1 MLACSCPIGDFPK
14 LTDCECK
21 SNFGQVQKLIFVR
34 LDSSD
39 FTTPSRVRTDLG
51 AYEGCLALVTVDF
64 QDEDEG
70 AVVFVTDESPD
81 GMILSSGDTV
91 ITPFVSAPEQEAGEA
106 RTFGGGNDTPDGIEE
121 YLGTSPSTFTF
132 RANGW
137 PQSVIKQLKEFVCFA
152 QSGLLGVYFI
162 NGEGKI
168 EGIYA
173 VDENDDKWLDPIPV
187 RSMTVTDKVHG
198 NYDEPD
204 NNIITITLDE
214 NYSEHLVAAVDTNGI
229 NALDIQN

>member
-14 LTDCECK
+14 LPDCECK
-21 SNFGQVQKLIFVR
+21 SSFGQVQKLIFVK
-34 LDSSD
+34 LNTADGFPS
-39 FTTPSRVRTDLG
+39 SRVRTDLG
-51 AYEGCLALVTVDF
+51 AYEGCLASAVVDF
-64 QDEDEG
+64 LWEDGGDHIFIDED
-70 AVVFVTDESPD
+70 S
-81 GMILSSGDTV
+81 ILMSADTV
-91 ITPFVSAPEQEAGEA
+91 ITPFISAPEQEAGEA

-121 YLGTSPSTFTF
+121 YMGVSPSTFTF

-137 PQSVIKQLKEFVCFA
+137 PQSVIQNLKKFA
-152 QSGLLGVYFI
+152 CYAQAGLLGVYFI

-173 VDENDDKWLDPIPV
+173 VDENDDTWLDPIPV

-204 NNIITITLDE
+204 NNVITITLDE

>member
-1 MLACSCPIGDFPK
+1 MLACSCPIGNFPK

-21 SNFGQVQKLIFVR
+21 SNFGQVQKLIFVK
-34 LDSSD
+34 LNSGDSIAS
-39 FTTPSRVRTDLG
+39 SRVRTDLA
-51 AYEGCLALVTVDF
+51 AYEGCLASVEVDLVHTQTPEEDPFVDG
-64 QDEDEG
+64 DLKLNT
-70 AVVFVTDESPD
+70 A
-81 GMILSSGDTV
+81 DTV

-106 RTFGGGNDTPDGIEE
+106 RTFGGGNNTPNGIEE
-121 YLGTSPSTFTF
+121 YMGTSPSTFTF

-137 PQSVIKQLKEFVCFA
+137 SQSVIKQLKEFICFA

-173 VDENDDKWLDPIPV
+173 VDENDDKWLDPIPI

-214 NYSEHLVAAVDTNGI
+214 GYSEHLVAAVDTNSI
-229 NALDIQN
+229 NALDIHN

>member
-21 SNFGQVQKLIFVR
+21 SNFGQVQKLIFVK
-34 LDSSD
+34 LNSEEFES
-39 FTTPSRVRTDLG
+39 SRVRTDTG
-51 AYEGCLALVTVDF
+51 AYEGCLASAVVDF
-64 QDEDEG
+64 LWENGGDNAFLADDL
-70 AVVFVTDESPD
+70 VL
-81 GMILSSGDTV
+81 MSGDTV

-121 YLGTSPSTFTF
+121 YMGVSPSTFTF

-173 VDENDDKWLDPIPV
+173 VDENDDKWLDPIPI

-204 NNIITITLDE
+204 NNIITLTFDE
-214 NYSEHLVAAVDTNGI
+214 GYSEHVVAAIDTNGI
-229 NALDIQN
+229 NALDVQN